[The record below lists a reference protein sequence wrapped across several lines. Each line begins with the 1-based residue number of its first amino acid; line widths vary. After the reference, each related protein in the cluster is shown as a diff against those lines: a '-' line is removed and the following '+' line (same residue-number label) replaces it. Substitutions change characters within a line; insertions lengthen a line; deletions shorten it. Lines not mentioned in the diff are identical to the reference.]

1 MARRARQGLTN
12 THQRFLVP
20 ACALAAALLLV
31 SCATL
36 PRGTVVER
44 DEFAALGGG
53 ALLYLRVDTET
64 ARPVLEAIAK
74 LLPSDMGVKSASQLL
89 DRTES
94 AALALFA
101 AGSPRRYLI
110 ATRGRFPTGRG
121 SLSLALNS
129 EWTKQTAAS
138 GKKYW
143 RSSSGVSLAFARDS
157 ALISDGEPFGTQAPL
172 DRPAAYSSDIDGVLF
187 SGWVPDPAVLISGL
201 LSEAG
206 AQIRLPIDSLVFTLV
221 RSEEADRFI
230 LETRLA
236 APSPERARSLAIILN
251 LARSSL
257 KDNSSETAPLVA
269 QLFYEQPA
277 LDGKTLI
284 LRSSPMTGEEIA
296 LLCASISI
304 HL

>member
-1 MARRARQGLTN
+1 VARRARQSLKAGPE
-12 THQRFLVP
+12 RFLVP
-20 ACALAAALLLV
+20 ACALVAALVLA

-36 PRGTVVER
+36 PRGTVAER

-53 ALLYLRVDTET
+53 AVLYLRVDTQR

-74 LLPSDMGVKSASQLL
+74 QLPSDMGAKRVSQLL

-94 AALALFA
+94 AAFALFA

-110 ATRGRFPTGRG
+110 ATRGRFPTGTG
-121 SLSLALNS
+121 AFSLALNS
-129 EWTKQTAAS
+129 EWRKQTAAS

-143 RSSSGVSLAFARDS
+143 RSTSGVSLAFSRDS
-157 ALISDGEPFGTQAPL
+157 ALISDGEPFGTLVPL
-172 DRPAAYSSDIDGVLF
+172 DRPAAYSSYIDGALL
-187 SGWVPDPAVLISGL
+187 SGWIPEPAVLISSL
-201 LSEAG
+201 LGEAG
-206 AQIRLPIDSLVFTLV
+206 SQIRLPVDSLVFVLV
-221 RSEEADRFI
+221 RAEEPDHFV
-230 LETRLA
+230 LESRLA
-236 APSPERARSLAIILN
+236 APSPERARSLSIILN

-257 KDNSSETAPLVA
+257 KGNSSSTAVLMA
-269 QLFYEQPA
+269 QLFSEQPA

-284 LRSSPMTGEEIA
+284 LRSTPMTSEEIA